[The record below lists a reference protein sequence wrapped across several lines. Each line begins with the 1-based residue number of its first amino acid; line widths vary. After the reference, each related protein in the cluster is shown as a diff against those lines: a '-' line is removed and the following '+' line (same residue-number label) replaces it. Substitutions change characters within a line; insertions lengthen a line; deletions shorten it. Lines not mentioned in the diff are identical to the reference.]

1 MTTYYDKPLYSIP
14 EIIEM
19 VGIGRTRLYQELNS
33 ERLKAVKIGKRTC
46 VTKAS
51 LEMWLS
57 KLDGY
62 LPEKQRGEADVCRK

>member
-1 MTTYYDKPLYSIP
+1 MTSPKERALYSVP

-33 ERLKAVKIGKRTC
+33 GRLKAVKIGKRTC

-51 LEMWLS
+51 LDAWLAFVAILAIGFIS
-57 KLDGY
+57 SL
-62 LPEKQRGEADVCRK
+62 